1 MSTRIL
7 VVEDDEATLEA
18 VSDALEDFGC
28 SVERCSDATSA
39 RAALEQRDFDAV
51 VTDLRMPDVDGLE
64 LCDRIVGSRP
74 DLPVILMTAYGDT
87 RVVSSAMRVGVVDFL
102 QKPFTVESLGE
113 AIQRALSRRNGVAR
127 VARLPDAAKQDDGP
141 LPDMIGE
148 SPAMKGLSRRVRQAA
163 AAGCSVLV
171 TGETG
176 TGKELVARAIHRLGD
191 RSGGPFVALNCAALP
206 SEMIESELFGHAH
219 GAFTGAVRS
228 RHGLFRAADRG
239 TLFLDE
245 IGAMPLALQ
254 SRLLRAM
261 EARAVRAVGTVDE
274 VPVDVRVV
282 AATNADLRDAVAHG
296 TFREDL
302 LLRLGAFPVEIPPLR
317 ARGDDVIFITR
328 YFLSKFDT
336 GSGPSPR
343 ELTAAAIRALRRY
356 SWPGNVREL
365 ENCVQ
370 AALVAAG
377 NGPIDVEHLPARVRD
392 TDVTADVPGEA
403 GATDLDVV
411 ERRHIERVLE
421 EAGGNRS
428 AAARKLGMNRV
439 TLYRKL
445 KRYRLG

>member
-1 MSTRIL
+1 MANIL

-18 VSDALEDFGC
+18 VSEALEDFGC
-28 SVERCSDATSA
+28 SVQRCRDAAAARSA
-39 RAALEQRDFDAV
+39 MDRGEFDAV

-64 LCDRIVGSRP
+64 LCDAIVGNRP
-74 DLPVILMTAYGDT
+74 DLPVVLMTAYGDT
-87 RVVSSAMRVGVVDFL
+87 GVVSSAIRAGAVDFL

-113 AIQRALSRRNGVAR
+113 AVERALSRRREAER
-127 VARLPDAAKQDDGP
+127 VQRLAGDQRVDDSP
-141 LPDMIGE
+141 LPDLVGE
-148 SPAMKGLSRRVRQAA
+148 SPAMRVLSRRVRQAA
-163 AAGCSVLV
+163 VAGCSVLV

-176 TGKELVARAIHRLGD
+176 TGKELVAHAVHDLSERHR
-191 RSGGPFVALNCAALP
+191 GPFIALSCAALP
-206 SEMIESELFGHAH
+206 AEMIESELFGHAH

-228 RHGLFRAADRG
+228 RFGLFRAADHG

-245 IGAMPLALQ
+245 IGTMPLALQ

-274 VPVDVRVV
+274 VPVDTRVV
-282 AATNADLRDAVAHG
+282 AATNADLRDGVSAG

-302 LLRLGAFPVEIPPLR
+302 LLRLSAFPVEIPPLR
-317 ARGDDVIFITR
+317 ARGEDVVLIAR
-328 YFLSKFDT
+328 HFLREFDPMPPPT
-336 GSGPSPR
+336 PR
-343 ELTAAAIRALRRY
+343 ELTPAAVRALRRY

-365 ENCVQ
+365 QNCIR

-377 NGPIDVEHLPARVRD
+377 TGNVDAPHLPARVRD
-392 TDVTADVPGEA
+392 NEPASEQDIASGS
-403 GATDLDVV
+403 TDLDAV
-411 ERRHIERVLE
+411 ERRHIERVLR